1 MTTSAHDPFSATFDS
16 IEIDP
21 SRTPSLSAIEQ
32 AFAVMA
38 PSAAEPEL
46 ETAGFYLVDDADGRF
61 EIDRDMGIISLRD
74 ESLLETERLTIH
86 VVRMRVIERSGAN
99 YEMEM
104 KLRLTGRVPQMVG
117 AEEFAIL
124 ASMADGLAE
133 QIASDVVAVATPAPQ
148 VSAAPAPT
156 IAWSQFSA
164 ACAKPG
170 KGALP
175 EQNFVTPL
183 PSANP
188 RLEDAGLSMP
198 EMTLAPASPDA
209 EWSL

>member
-1 MTTSAHDPFSATFDS
+1 MIPPL
-16 IEIDP
+16 DP
-21 SRTPSLSAIEQ
+21 SHASEA
-32 AFAVMA
+32 A
-38 PSAAEPEL
+38 PSHEEP
-46 ETAGFYLVDDADGRF
+46 GFYLVDDADGRF
-61 EIDRDMGIISLRD
+61 SVDRQWGIVSVANDDVLAR
-74 ESLLETERLTIH
+74 EAGSVHSVTL
-86 VVRMRVIERSGAN
+86 RVIEQSGAR
-99 YEMEM
+99 YELPMQ
-104 KLRLTGRVPQMVG
+104 LRLTGRVPQMVG

-133 QIASDVVAVATPAPQ
+133 QIASDMVAVATPAPQ
-148 VSAAPAPT
+148 VSATPMPT

-183 PSANP
+183 PIANP
-188 RLEDAGLSMP
+188 RLADAGLSMP